1 MTVRLRAGLLEESM
15 RASLV
20 RRENIVEFER
30 PTRPSL
36 LAALAGTLVAL
47 LLCVALANAADAD
60 DDDDG
65 GEYVPRQVVVKI
77 KPGDS
82 IRAIERTFRVERI
95 ERLPGTG
102 EIYLVKTRRG
112 VNPAN
117 LARRM
122 ELDGRVL
129 YAEPNFRAGLPEASK
144 FHRARPGGVPTPGS
158 EPAQYR
164 SQYAVDNLN
173 LTEAHAVNRGAG
185 SVVAVVD
192 TGVQANHPELS
203 GKLTEARYDFVD
215 RDGIPA
221 DRGNG
226 SDDDR
231 DGEVDETVG
240 HGTHVAGIVALA
252 APEARIMPLRALD
265 SEGRGT
271 TFGVAKAIRYA
282 IRNDADVVNLSL
294 GSSRETEL
302 LEDLIGDDDDDE
314 AGRTVF
320 VAAAGNDND
329 TRRQFPAAEEGA
341 ISVTSAG
348 EDGTRSGFANYGAW
362 ISIAAPGD
370 DIHSPFPVSGY
381 AAWSG
386 TSMATPFVAAQAA
399 LIRGARPS
407 AGGGC
412 VAGIIQRTARPSSDT
427 SLRAGHADVEASTKY
442 AADPARSC
450 SGAGDDD

>member
-1 MTVRLRAGLLEESM
+1 M

-20 RRENIVEFER
+20 RRENTVKLER
-30 PTRPSL
+30 PTWPSL
-36 LAALAGTLVAL
+36 LAALTGTLVAL
-47 LLCVALANAADAD
+47 LLCVALAHAADADD

-65 GEYVPRQVVVKI
+65 GEYVPRQVVVKVKSGI
-77 KPGDS
+77 S
-82 IRAIERTFRVERI
+82 IGAIEREYRVERI
-95 ERLPGTG
+95 EKLPGAG
-102 EIYLVKTRRG
+102 EIFLVRTPRG
-112 VNPAN
+112 VNPAS

-122 ELDGRVL
+122 ELEGLVL

-144 FHRARPGGVPTPGS
+144 FHRARPGGDPTPGS

-203 GKLTEARYDFVD
+203 GKLTGARYDFVD
-215 RDGIPA
+215 RDDVPQ

-226 SDDDR
+226 RDDDR

-252 APEARIMPLRALD
+252 APGARIMPLRAMD

-302 LEDLIGDDDDDE
+302 LEDLIGDDDDD

-329 TRRQFPAAEEGA
+329 TRQQFPAAEEGA

-348 EDGTRSGFANYGAW
+348 ADGTRSGFANYGAW

-399 LIRGARPS
+399 LIRGAIPS
-407 AGGGC
+407 AGSGC
-412 VAGIIQRTARPSSDT
+412 VASIIRQTARPSADA

-442 AADPARSC
+442 AADAPRPC
-450 SGAGDDD
+450 SGTGDDD